1 MSGITQAERSKYAE
15 IFQAR
20 GQVNGYMA
28 GNKKSTCY
36 YFRLRKRNGF
46 IFIIFFIINKNMMVY
61 KYKN

>member
-28 GNKKSTCY
+28 GNKKNNLLS
-36 YFRLRKRNGF
+36 FSS
-46 IFIIFFIINKNMMVY
+46 
-61 KYKN
+61 